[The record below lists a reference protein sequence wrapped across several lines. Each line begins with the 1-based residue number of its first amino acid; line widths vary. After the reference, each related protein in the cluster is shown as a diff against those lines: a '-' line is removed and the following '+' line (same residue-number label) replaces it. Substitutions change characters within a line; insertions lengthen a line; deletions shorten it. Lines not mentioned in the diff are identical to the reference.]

1 TGGVNEKPA
10 TLTDETGTTYHL
22 IKTKDETPE
31 NGTLPAGD
39 TVVTYVYAP
48 EQTREVPTEKTGSVI
63 VEYKLEGSE
72 TPEKPEGTKLQADF
86 KDTTDQ
92 LVSTSTVTETYY
104 VDANGVE
111 KVTNTSEPVVT
122 NTNATYEVTK
132 DEAPDVL
139 TIGGKTYHK
148 VRVNGTENGTLPAGE
163 TKVTY
168 YYAEEQVEEGV
179 IEEKGNVTIKY
190 ETEGGAPLKSD
201 YKDSENVLVSSTPT
215 TRRYYLKDGKKV
227 YLDEQPVRGTTT
239 KTDATYDT
247 REDKSATGG
256 VNEKPSTLTD
266 ESGTTYHLIKTK
278 DKTPENGTLPAGD
291 TVVTYVYAPEQTREV
306 PTPSNGSVIVEY
318 KLEDSET
325 AEKPEGTK
333 LQADFKDTTDQ
344 LVSTSTVTETYYVD
358 ANGVEKVTNTSEP
371 VVTNTNATYEV
382 TKDEAPDVLTIGGK
396 T

>member
-1 TGGVNEKPA
+1 KDGNKVYLDEQPVRGTTTKTDATYDTREDKSATGGVNEKPA
-10 TLTDETGTTYHL
+10 TLTDESGTTYHL

-48 EQTREVPTEKTGSVI
+48 EQTREVPTPSNGSVI

-72 TPEKPEGTKLQADF
+72 TTENPEGTKLQADF

-104 VDANGVE
+104 VDENGE
-111 KVTNTSEPVVT
+111 EQVTNTSEPVVT
-122 NTNATYEVTK
+122 LTNATYEVTK

-179 IEEKGNVTIKY
+179 IEEKGNVTVKY
-190 ETEGGAPLKSD
+190 ETESGTTLKPS

-215 TRRYYLKDGKKV
+215 TRRYYLKDGNKV

-247 REDKSATGG
+247 REDKSETGG

-318 KLEDSET
+318 KLEGSET
-325 AEKPEGTK
+325 P
-333 LQADFKDTTDQ
+333 
-344 LVSTSTVTETYYVD
+344 
-358 ANGVEKVTNTSEP
+358 
-371 VVTNTNATYEV
+371 
-382 TKDEAPDVLTIGGK
+382 
-396 T
+396 

>member
-1 TGGVNEKPA
+1 KTYHKVRVNGTENGTLPAGETKVTYYYAEEQVEEGVIEEKGNVTVKYETEGGTTLEPAYKDSENVLVSSTPTTRRYYLKDGNKVYLDDQPVRGTTTKTDATYDTSEDKSATGGVNEKPA
-10 TLTDETGTTYHL
+10 TLTDESGTTYHL

-48 EQTREVPTEKTGSVI
+48 EQTREVPTPSNGSVI

-86 KDTTDQ
+86 NDTTDQ

-168 YYAEEQVEEGV
+168 YYAEEQV
-179 IEEKGNVTIKY
+179 
-190 ETEGGAPLKSD
+190 
-201 YKDSENVLVSSTPT
+201 
-215 TRRYYLKDGKKV
+215 
-227 YLDEQPVRGTTT
+227 
-239 KTDATYDT
+239 
-247 REDKSATGG
+247 
-256 VNEKPSTLTD
+256 
-266 ESGTTYHLIKTK
+266 
-278 DKTPENGTLPAGD
+278 
-291 TVVTYVYAPEQTREV
+291 
-306 PTPSNGSVIVEY
+306 
-318 KLEDSET
+318 
-325 AEKPEGTK
+325 
-333 LQADFKDTTDQ
+333 
-344 LVSTSTVTETYYVD
+344 
-358 ANGVEKVTNTSEP
+358 
-371 VVTNTNATYEV
+371 
-382 TKDEAPDVLTIGGK
+382 
-396 T
+396 